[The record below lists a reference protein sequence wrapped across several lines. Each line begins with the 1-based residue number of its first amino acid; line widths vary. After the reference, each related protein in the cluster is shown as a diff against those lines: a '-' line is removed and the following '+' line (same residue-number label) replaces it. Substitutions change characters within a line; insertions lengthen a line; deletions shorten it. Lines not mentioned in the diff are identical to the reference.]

1 MNNSTNNKNC
11 LVKLFKSE
19 EVFIIEDT
27 EKCTFWF
34 KADDIATILD
44 IKKIKNSIQDFGDD
58 EKKLIEINTI
68 KGNRKANFVSSNGLY
83 RLLFNS
89 QKPIGREFFKLAE
102 TLLDEEVE
110 KLIRDQQEHQ
120 EENKLLKE
128 DSFKQRQ
135 DMLLAHFDVHSKNVV
150 YIIKIKDNDDG
161 SYIIKLGHSMKGI
174 RKRFLEHSV
183 NYKRCGPIVLLDC
196 FEVEKSYDF
205 EQCIHSMLKKHVVK
219 NLPGHENEVE
229 LFLIGGDLTY
239 KMVIDMINNNIH
251 RYRDIE
257 KEYLKIQIE
266 HLKLE
271 KKYNE
276 LLQSRNTDP
285 VAVNVHA
292 KEDMLACI
300 KLENESLK
308 QFFEEKIHVI
318 EKLITE
324 LQTPKKTTNNFNQ
337 PLGTLGQFVQKIN
350 PESMSLIKTYET
362 ISDVVKEYGHALMKK
377 PSLNKAIAENTIY
390 RGFRWAFVARD
401 QDPNILANIE
411 PTVGTRDQNLGY
423 IAKLDAD
430 KTTILKIY
438 VDRKTAA
445 KMNDCKSSSSLDL
458 IVMKKRMYENHYYIL
473 YQDCDENTRLD
484 YENKHGVPL
493 LYKTNGVGKFDM
505 DGELVHEYTCK
516 FHCTHGPDVSEKTL
530 NKALETGLPYNNFTY
545 RFIGEKLAVPALD

>member
-1 MNNSTNNKNC
+1 MNNPINKNC
-11 LVKLFKSE
+11 LVKLFNDEKVS
-19 EVFIIEDT
+19 IIEDPDN
-27 EKCTFWF
+27 CTFWF
-34 KADDIATILD
+34 RADDIATILD
-44 IKKIKNSIQDFGDD
+44 IKRIRSSIHDFNED
-58 EKKLIEINTI
+58 EKKPI
-68 KGNRKANFVSSNGLY
+68 KIKTNGGLQKVIFISSNGLY
-83 RLLFNS
+83 KLLLNS
-89 QKPIGREFFKLAE
+89 QKPNAKKFLKMSGELM
-102 TLLDEEVE
+102 DEEVE
-110 KLIRDQQEHQ
+110 KLIRDQQEDQ
-120 EENKLLKE
+120 EENKLLNE
-128 DSFKQRQ
+128 GVCNQRQ
-135 DMLLAHFDVHSKNVV
+135 KMLLSQYGYCNKNII

-161 SYIIKLGHSMKGI
+161 SYVIKLGQSIKGI
-174 RKRFLEHSV
+174 KNRFQEHSV
-183 NYKRCGPIVLLDC
+183 KYNHYGGPVLLDC
-196 FEVEKSYDF
+196 FEVEKSHEF
-205 EQCIHSMLKKHVVK
+205 EQYMHSRLKKHAVK
-219 NLPGHENEVE
+219 NLAGHEKEIE

-276 LLQSRNTDP
+276 LLQSRKIEP
-285 VAVNVHA
+285 VAGNIDISEEA
-292 KEDMLACI
+292 LACI

-324 LQTPKKTTNNFNQ
+324 LQTPKKITNNFNQ

-350 PESMSLIKTYET
+350 PESMTLIRTYET
-362 ISDVVKEYGHALMKK
+362 VSDVVKEYGHALMKK

-401 QDPNILANIE
+401 QNPDVLANIE
-411 PTVGTRDQNLGY
+411 PTVDSRDQNLGY
-423 IAKLDAD
+423 VAKLDID

-458 IVMKKRMYENHYYIL
+458 VVMNKRLYENHYYML

-484 YENKHGVPL
+484 YENKNGAPL

-545 RFIGEKLAVPALD
+545 RFIGEKLAVPSP